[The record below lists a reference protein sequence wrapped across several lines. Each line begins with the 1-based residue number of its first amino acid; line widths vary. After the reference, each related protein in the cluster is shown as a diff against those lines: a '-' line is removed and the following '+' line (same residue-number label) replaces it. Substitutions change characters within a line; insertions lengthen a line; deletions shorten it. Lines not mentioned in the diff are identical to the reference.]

1 MEDEDLQDYYD
12 GDEAVLAIKLASDEM
27 IDMIYR
33 KTTPSWQSLHP
44 NFLGS
49 P

>member
-12 GDEAVLAIKLASDEM
+12 GDEAVLAIKLASD
-27 IDMIYR
+27 DMIYR
-33 KTTPSWQSLHP
+33 KTTTSWQSLHP

>member
-12 GDEAVLAIKLASDEM
+12 GDEAVLAIKLASD
-27 IDMIYR
+27 DMIYR

-44 NFLGS
+44 KFWGGS